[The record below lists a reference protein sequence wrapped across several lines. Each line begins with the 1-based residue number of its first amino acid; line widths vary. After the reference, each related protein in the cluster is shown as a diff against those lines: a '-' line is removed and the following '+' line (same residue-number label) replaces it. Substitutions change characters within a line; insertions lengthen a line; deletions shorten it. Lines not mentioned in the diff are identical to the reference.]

1 MSAEAGPEA
10 ADPETAGAM
19 PLLLCEVEV
28 TAAERLSPSYVRLEF
43 GNPELAECGV
53 DGPLHDQRIKLVF
66 PNAEGRLPSFAGADQ
81 SWFDTWL
88 DIPVEERGPMR
99 TYTIRELRGEG
110 AETRLVVDFVMHLGE
125 GASGPA
131 AEWASRAVVGDRLV
145 LLAPRRGHE
154 FGGIEFDPGMA
165 RELLLV
171 GDETALPAIASILAG
186 ISPTSRG
193 HVFVEVPHEGDVQEL
208 IAPEGISIH
217 WSWRHGCEHGHKL
230 VPAVR
235 AHLGLPRSTEFVDPE
250 AVDPDL
256 WETPVYSS
264 SGEEV
269 DEVADLHSVGH
280 DLDGLYAWIAG
291 ESRVVTTLR
300 RALVKELEID
310 RRQVAFMGYW
320 RQGVAM
326 RS

>member
-1 MSAEAGPEA
+1 MTATST
-10 ADPETAGAM
+10 ETANAM
-19 PLLLCEVEV
+19 PLLLCEIEV
-28 TAAERLSPSYVRLEF
+28 TRSERLSPSYVRLEF
-43 GNPELAECGV
+43 GSPELAECGV

-66 PNAEGRLPSFAGADQ
+66 PNAAGRLPNFEGANE

-99 TYTIRELRGEG
+99 TYTIRELRGAG
-110 AETRLVVDFVMHLGE
+110 AETRLVIDFVLHLGE
-125 GASGPA
+125 GTSGPA
-131 AEWASRAVVGDRLV
+131 AEWASLAEVGDRLV

-154 FGGIEFDPGMA
+154 FGGIEFAPGTA
-165 RELLLV
+165 RDLLLV

-193 HVFVEVPHEGDVQEL
+193 NVFVEVPHAGDEQEL
-208 IAPEGISIH
+208 LAPDGVRIH
-217 WSWRHGCEHGHKL
+217 WLARHGCDHGHKL

-235 AHLGLPRSTEFVDPE
+235 AHLGLPKSVDFVDPE

-256 WETPVYSS
+256 WETPEYSS

-269 DEVADLHSVGH
+269 DAVVQAHTVGH
-280 DLDGLYAWIAG
+280 DFDGLYAWIAG